1 MPTGFIKLANKLAT
15 QLYAAIFLAVLTT
28 IVAVIVSWQSFERV
42 GEAQNRVNNVS
53 LPEMVSAFGLARTNS
68 ALVTAAPRLTT
79 VHNEIELTSVAA
91 EIDGYK
97 QDFENNLAD
106 LLQSEM
112 NRDFEDNLLQSAQKL
127 TNNIDEIESLM
138 RDFFLIRDKSERF
151 NISVNRLEQ
160 TIRTDLLP
168 LIDNQFFYVMT
179 GYQDLE
185 KGASDPEAFR
195 SEKEINLFRH
205 LSDLEKEVNIAIQ
218 LLASTATLNDAAL
231 VNVLRDQYESSYD
244 GIQRSLMEID
254 RISVLEDTLPLF
266 EMLNEYGAGVD
277 NGFQLRIEEI
287 NIQSR
292 QIELLQQNRILSS
305 ELVNQ
310 VEAIVKNSN
319 AQAHIAIED
328 ANATVS
334 AANRLLLI
342 LVFVSVVIAF
352 LIAWLFV
359 GKHIL
364 KRLEELSLRM
374 RTMARG
380 ELEEEVRIRGK
391 DEIAEMAKALE
402 VFRKNSLEVQ
412 RLNLV
417 EELAE
422 EVVSKNQELE
432 KVLEELKTAQN
443 QIVMREKLAALG
455 ELTAGVAHEIKN
467 PLNFVKNFSESSL
480 ELLEELDEATEIE
493 DKEELVEEI
502 KDVASILKENLER
515 IRSHGTRA
523 DRIVHDMLSMGRGE
537 AQAQKVPINP
547 LVDEHAKLAYHSSR
561 ATMDGFRL
569 HISSEFDPTVGE
581 GIVIPQDL
589 GRVILNVVTN
599 ACYATHKKRI
609 NREEKEGQSDYEPEL
624 NIKTKRDGST
634 IYISVRDNGD
644 GIPEDIKEK
653 IFNPFFT
660 TKPTDEGTGLGL
672 AMSNDIIR
680 EHGGTLTVTSEIGS
694 FTEFTISLPEDAS
707 AFFQDPD
714 NEEQDETPAG
724 DNDITP

>member
-1 MPTGFIKLANKLAT
+1 MGNKLST
-15 QLYAAIFLAVLTT
+15 QLYAAIFVTVLITIIAV
-28 IVAVIVSWQSFERV
+28 VVSWQSFERV
-42 GEAQNRVNNVS
+42 GETQQRVNNVS

-68 ALVTAAPRLTT
+68 ALVAAAPRLTT
-79 VHNEIELTSVAA
+79 VPNEIELANVSE
-91 EIDGYK
+91 EIDTFR
-97 QDFENNLAD
+97 QEFENHLIE
-106 LLQSEM
+106 LLELEE
-112 NRDFEDNLLQSAQKL
+112 NRDFKDNLTKSAKDL
-127 TNNIDEIESLM
+127 TQNIEEIKALM
-138 RDFFLIRDKSERF
+138 QEFFLLRDKSNRF

-179 GYQDLE
+179 GYQNLE
-185 KGASDPEAFR
+185 DQRSGTSDTYR
-195 SEKEINLFRH
+195 SEQEINLFRH

-218 LLASTATLNDAAL
+218 LLASAATINDAAL
-231 VNVLRDQYESSYD
+231 VDVLRDQFESSYD

-254 RISVLEDTLPLF
+254 RISVLENTLPLF
-266 EMLNEYGAGVD
+266 EALNLYGMGPD

-287 NIQSR
+287 EIQSR
-292 QIELLQQNRILSS
+292 QIELLQKNRILSS
-305 ELVNQ
+305 ELVNL
-310 VEAIVKNSN
+310 VEEIVGNSSLQANNAIM
-319 AQAHIAIED
+319 E
-328 ANATVS
+328 ANDTV
-334 AANRLLLI
+334 AGARTLLLI
-342 LVFVSVVIAF
+342 LVFASIVVAF

-364 KRLEELSLRM
+364 NRLEELSVKM
-374 RTMARG
+374 RSMAKG
-380 ELEEEVRIRGK
+380 ELEQEVIVRGK

-402 VFRKNSLEVQ
+402 IFRKNALEVQ

-432 KVLEELKTAQN
+432 KVLEELKKAQN

-480 ELLEELDEATEIE
+480 ELLEEMEEATEIE
-493 DKEELVEEI
+493 DHDELVEEI
-502 KDVASILKENLER
+502 KDVASVLKENLER

-561 ATMDGFRL
+561 ATTEGFRL
-569 HISSEFDPTVGE
+569 HTTTEFDPTVGE
-581 GIVIPQDL
+581 AVVIPQDL
-589 GRVILNVVTN
+589 GRVILNIVTN
-599 ACYATHKKRI
+599 ACYATHKKRLKI
-609 NREEKEGQSDYEPEL
+609 EQTEEKASYEPEL
-624 NIKTKRDGST
+624 RIKTLRDGST
-634 IYISVRDNGD
+634 VHIAIRDNGD
-644 GIPEDIKEK
+644 GIPDEIKEK

-680 EHGGTLTVTSEIGS
+680 EHGGTLQVTSEPGK
-694 FTEFTISLPEDAS
+694 FTEFTIKIPDDAS
-707 AFFQDPD
+707 AFFQEPVEKDPD
-714 NEEQDETPAG
+714 QDQ
-724 DNDITP
+724 

>member
-1 MPTGFIKLANKLAT
+1 MPSGLARITNKLST
-15 QLYAAIFLAVLTT
+15 QLYAAIFVTVLIT
-28 IVAVIVSWQSFERV
+28 IITVIVSWQSFERV
-42 GEAQNRVNNVS
+42 GETQQRVNNVS

-68 ALVTAAPRLTT
+68 ALVAAAPRLTT
-79 VHNEIELTSVAA
+79 VPNEIELANVSA
-91 EIDGYK
+91 EIDTYRK
-97 QDFENNLAD
+97 EFENTLND
-106 LLQSEM
+106 LLKIEDS
-112 NRDFEDNLLQSAQKL
+112 RDFEDALTQSAEDL
-127 TNNIDEIESLM
+127 THNIEEIESL
-138 RDFFLIRDKSERF
+138 RKEYFLLRDKSERF

-168 LIDNQFFYVMT
+168 LIDSQFFYVMT
-179 GYQDLE
+179 GYESLDKGVDELE
-185 KGASDPEAFR
+185 IHR

-218 LLASTATLNDAAL
+218 LLASTATVNDAAL
-231 VNVLRDQYESSYD
+231 VDVLRDQFESSYD

-254 RISVLEDTLPLF
+254 RVSVLADTLPLF
-266 EMLNEYGAGVD
+266 EALNLYGMGEG
-277 NGFQLRIEEI
+277 NGFDLRIEEI

-292 QIELLQQNRILSS
+292 QVELLQQNRIIST

-310 VEAIVKNSN
+310 VEEIVSNSN
-319 AQAHIAIED
+319 MQANEAIGE

-342 LVFVSVVIAF
+342 LVFASVILAF

-364 KRLEELSLRM
+364 NRLEELSVRM
-374 RTMARG
+374 RTMAKG
-380 ELEEEVRIRGK
+380 DLEQEVLVRGK

-432 KVLEELKTAQN
+432 KVLDELKQAQN

-480 ELLEELDEATEIE
+480 ELLEEMEDATEIE
-493 DKEELVEEI
+493 DKDELIEEI
-502 KDVASILKENLER
+502 KDLAAILKENLQR
-515 IRSHGTRA
+515 IHGHGTRA

-561 ATMDGFRL
+561 ATTEGFRL
-569 HISSEFDPTVGE
+569 HTTTEFDPTVGDA
-581 GIVIPQDL
+581 IVVPQDL
-589 GRVILNVVTN
+589 GRVVLNIVTN
-599 ACYATHKKRI
+599 ACYATHEKRI
-609 NREEKEGQSDYEPEL
+609 KLEENEGKTDYEPEL
-624 NIKTKRDGST
+624 RIKTKREGST
-634 IYISVRDNGD
+634 IEIAIRDNGN
-644 GIPEDIKEK
+644 GIPDDIKEK

-680 EHGGTLTVTSEIGS
+680 EHGGSLTVTSEQGK
-694 FTEFTISLPEDAS
+694 FTEFTINIPEDAS
-707 AFFQDPD
+707 GFFLETDDESTELDQDSD
-714 NEEQDETPAG
+714 TPSS
-724 DNDITP
+724 

>member
-1 MPTGFIKLANKLAT
+1 MASGLVRIGNKLST
-15 QLYAAIFLAVLTT
+15 QLYAAIFVTVLITIIAV
-28 IVAVIVSWQSFERV
+28 VVSWQSFERV
-42 GEAQNRVNNVS
+42 GETQQRVNNVS

-68 ALVTAAPRLTT
+68 ALVAAAPRLTT
-79 VHNEIELTSVAA
+79 VPNEIELANVSE
-91 EIDGYK
+91 EIDTFR
-97 QDFENNLAD
+97 QEFENHLIE
-106 LLQSEM
+106 LLELEE
-112 NRDFEDNLLQSAQKL
+112 NRDFKDNLTKSAKDL
-127 TNNIDEIESLM
+127 TQNIEEIKALM
-138 RDFFLIRDKSERF
+138 QEFFLLRDKSNRF

-179 GYQDLE
+179 GYQNLE
-185 KGASDPEAFR
+185 DQRSGTSDTYR
-195 SEKEINLFRH
+195 SEQEINLFRH

-218 LLASTATLNDAAL
+218 LLASSATINDAAL
-231 VNVLRDQYESSYD
+231 VDVLRDQFESSYD

-254 RISVLEDTLPLF
+254 RISVLENTLPLF
-266 EMLNEYGAGVD
+266 EALNLYGMGPD

-287 NIQSR
+287 EIQSR
-292 QIELLQQNRILSS
+292 QIELLQKNRILSS
-305 ELVNQ
+305 ELVNL
-310 VEAIVKNSN
+310 VEEIVGNSSLQANNAIM
-319 AQAHIAIED
+319 E
-328 ANATVS
+328 ANDTV
-334 AANRLLLI
+334 AGARTLLLI
-342 LVFVSVVIAF
+342 LVFASIVVAF

-364 KRLEELSLRM
+364 NRLEELSVKM
-374 RTMARG
+374 RSMAKG
-380 ELEEEVRIRGK
+380 ELEQEVIVRGK
-391 DEIAEMAKALE
+391 DEIAEMATALE
-402 VFRKNSLEVQ
+402 IFRKNALEVQ

-432 KVLEELKTAQN
+432 KVLEELKKAQN

-480 ELLEELDEATEIE
+480 ELLEEMEEATEIE
-493 DKEELVEEI
+493 DHDELVEEI
-502 KDVASILKENLER
+502 KDVASVLKENLER

-561 ATMDGFRL
+561 ATTEGFRL
-569 HISSEFDPTVGE
+569 HTTTEFDPTVGE
-581 GIVIPQDL
+581 AVVIPQDL
-589 GRVILNVVTN
+589 GRVILNIVTN
-599 ACYATHKKRI
+599 ACYATHKKRLKI
-609 NREEKEGQSDYEPEL
+609 EQTEEKASYEPEL
-624 NIKTKRDGST
+624 RIKTLRDGST
-634 IYISVRDNGD
+634 VHIAIRDNGD
-644 GIPEDIKEK
+644 GIPDEIKEK

-680 EHGGTLTVTSEIGS
+680 EHGGTLQVTSEPGK
-694 FTEFTISLPEDAS
+694 FTEFTIKIPDDAS
-707 AFFQDPD
+707 AFFRNQ
-714 NEEQDETPAG
+714 
-724 DNDITP
+724 